1 MPEGGYPPTPGR
13 FAPLSK
19 TGKTSYSY
27 NMEITTKVRRTHL
40 GPRYDIYVDGVYSAT
55 AYTAREIEPIIEYL
69 ERKYL

>member
-1 MPEGGYPPTPGR
+1 
-13 FAPLSK
+13 
-19 TGKTSYSY
+19 
-27 NMEITTKVRRTHL
+27 MEITTKVRRTHL